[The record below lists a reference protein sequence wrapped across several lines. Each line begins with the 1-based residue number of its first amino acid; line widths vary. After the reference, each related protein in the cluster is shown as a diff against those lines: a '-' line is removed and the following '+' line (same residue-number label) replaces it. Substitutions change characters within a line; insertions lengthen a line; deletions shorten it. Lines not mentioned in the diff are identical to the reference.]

1 MEMDVQSEKINEIAT
16 ALSKAQGELKP
27 AKKSC
32 KSHFAEYADLKDIVE
47 SSREVLK
54 NNGLSVSQSPFPGE
68 DGKLLIVTT
77 LMHSSGQWLRA
88 YMPVIAHKLDNHTI
102 ASGITYAKRYS
113 FASIVGIVQEG
124 EDDDAKEAMGDEG
137 KPGKSIN
144 AAPLKSKPNI
154 PKKGLNKE
162 ISKIQFD
169 ELNSLINGHD
179 DIRENL
185 MRWLKNPPYNK
196 EYLTQ
201 LPASVFEWVMNSCRV
216 AIANKYKK
224 QTEQFEEVKDVRIAA
239 K

>member
-1 MEMDVQSEKINEIAT
+1 MEVQSEKINEIAT

-144 AAPLKSKPNI
+144 AAPLKSKPKP
-154 PKKGLNKE
+154 PKKINPLLK
-162 ISKIQFD
+162 ISQAQINQLESK
-169 ELNSLINGHD
+169 INGHED
-179 DIRENL
+179 VRENVL
-185 MRWLKNPPYNK
+185 IWIKEKYGGSKLSDILVIDFNKVKSSCDIAINKKFKNN
-196 EYLTQ
+196 
-201 LPASVFEWVMNSCRV
+201 
-216 AIANKYKK
+216 
-224 QTEQFEEVKDVRIAA
+224 EVEVNDVSIAA